1 MFDDC
6 FLWGSDVR
14 SRDIR
19 SIVKRTYLS
28 LEMFWIMHF
37 FVISMLAGYLEPQ
50 KRTGVKC
57 LMIFSSA
64 GQMFEV
70 AIFVVLSN
78 AHILV

>member
-1 MFDDC
+1 MFDDF

-37 FVISMLAGYLEPQ
+37 FVISMLAGTLEPQ

-57 LMIFSSA
+57 LMIVSSG
-64 GQMFEV
+64 GQMLD
-70 AIFVVLSN
+70 VVKSVESSN
-78 AHILV
+78 ANILV

>member
-19 SIVKRTYLS
+19 SIVKSTYLS
-28 LEMFWIMHF
+28 IEMFWIMQY
-37 FVISMLAGYLEPQ
+37 FVISMLHGTQEPQ

-57 LMIFSSA
+57 LMIVSS
-64 GQMFEV
+64 GRQMLH
-70 AIFVVLSN
+70 VLKSVESSN
-78 AHILV
+78 ADMLV